1 VAATVVCDPG
11 YSLWQV
17 GTHHD
22 WFPVSGFRLAVDVIY
37 TRVDTAFDG
46 ALVTL
51 AKNSARP
58 AGVYSAKD
66 LGLTSVMFRAQRT
79 WGSD

>member
-22 WFPVSGFRLAVDVIY
+22 WFPVSGFRLAVDVLY
-37 TRVDTAFDG
+37 TGIETAFEG
-46 ALVTL
+46 QTVTL
-51 AKNSARP
+51 AKNGARP
-58 AGVYSAKD
+58 GGTYTAKN

-79 WGSD
+79 WGGN